1 MPRDKF
7 SSMRNTESTFGTKG
21 DGLGTRGKSLR
32 SKGGLHSSH
41 KGLGRH
47 EDESEQPQN
56 QIPMDQ
62 EMADPDGRIPSERTR
77 EIEERLD
84 VLDEKTKNVDLLKGR
99 LSSLEALLTGGNPFS
114 RQNMPILE
122 EGRGIRLEKTVGR
135 VKISTLGDPEASI
148 AQIGL
153 NLWELYQEDAGT
165 NPLQVSMRSG
175 VCVNTNTTSL
185 YPTNSVINWTTADVT
200 VSQTTLFWLK
210 VSVAK
215 ATYQTYFEV
224 WGVTAMVVQT
234 GTTLPTDTL
243 DIPAGTDGDLYFQI
257 GSVTADG
264 SAVTTITQDIIWPVT
279 VVFPLGVLIDDVTCE
294 EP

>member
-1 MPRDKF
+1 MNRYITNQTSPDDLSPSFIKHVRNFMNNWEVQGGDFKF
-7 SSMRNTESTFGTKG
+7 
-21 DGLGTRGKSLR
+21 DGYRATLKVR
-32 SKGGLHSSH
+32 S
-41 KGLGRH
+41 
-47 EDESEQPQN
+47 
-56 QIPMDQ
+56 QI
-62 EMADPDGRIPSERTR
+62 
-77 EIEERLD
+77 
-84 VLDEKTKNVDLLKGR
+84 V
-99 LSSLEALLTGGNPFS
+99 
-114 RQNMPILE
+114 
-122 EGRGIRLEKTVGR
+122 
-135 VKISTLGDPEASI
+135 
-148 AQIGL
+148 QIGL
-153 NLWELYQEDAGT
+153 TLWDLYQEDAGT

-185 YPTNSVINWTTADVT
+185 YPTNSVINWTTANVT

-210 VSVAK
+210 VSVEK

-224 WGVTAMVVQT
+224 WGVTGMVVET

-264 SAVTTITQDIIWPVT
+264 TEVTGIVQDLSYPVT